1 MTAPRCELINIAGQ
15 AGGGC
20 AAANQRFPRL
30 PGASAS
36 PRPVAA
42 VCLPRSPR
50 AWDLGLL
57 QLCACR
63 APLPGHMPAAVH
75 EYPGLK
81 LLANLN
87 QSPWFS
93 LEFRSVLFNPGPEN
107 TTACCHA
114 SPPGKIEPTF
124 DSREAKETSLLLK
137 RYCTR
142 KRGCFQARQELALS
156 PPADSR
162 VPSNVVHRVSTLS
175 SNIARAICEV
185 FRNRKV
191 SELYIPCWQAS
202 TDIIL
207 ARKANTLRAIL
218 HGHCEWYGK

>member
-42 VCLPRSPR
+42 VCLPRSPG

-75 EYPGLK
+75 ECPGLK

-107 TTACCHA
+107 TTACCYA

-124 DSREAKETSLLLK
+124 DSRGAKETSLLLK
-137 RYCTR
+137 RYWTR

-156 PPADSR
+156 PLLTAVCPVMLCIEYQRFQAISLEQFVRFSEIAKFRSSTSLADK
-162 VPSNVVHRVSTLS
+162 H
-175 SNIARAICEV
+175 
-185 FRNRKV
+185 
-191 SELYIPCWQAS
+191 
-202 TDIIL
+202 
-207 ARKANTLRAIL
+207 LRI
-218 HGHCEWYGK
+218 

>member
-1 MTAPRCELINIAGQ
+1 MTAPRCELINIADQ
-15 AGGGC
+15 AGGGY

-42 VCLPRSPR
+42 VCLPRSPG

-57 QLCACR
+57 QLCACQ
-63 APLPGHMPAAVH
+63 APLSGHQPAHPG
-75 EYPGLK
+75 ELR
-81 LLANLN
+81 
-87 QSPWFS
+87 QPWP
-93 LEFRSVLFNPGPEN
+93 V
-107 TTACCHA
+107 
-114 SPPGKIEPTF
+114 
-124 DSREAKETSLLLK
+124 LLLK

-185 FRNRKV
+185 FRNCKV